1 MTQRMART
9 RQTLPA
15 DALDATD
22 RAILNTLQEG
32 FPLTPR
38 PFDDAGAP
46 LGLTGR
52 ELIDRIARLRE
63 IGAIT
68 RFGPFFDAA
77 AMGGDFCL
85 CALTAP
91 DADFDRIADLVNA
104 LPEVAHNY
112 ARDHE
117 LNMWFVLATPTPE
130 GIGQAAARI
139 EAETGLRVWQ
149 FPKLQE
155 FFIGFRVQ
163 A

>member
-1 MTQRMART
+1 MS
-9 RQTLPA
+9 RQTLAP
-15 DALDATD
+15 DALDAMD
-22 RAILNTLQEG
+22 RQILNRLQDG
-32 FPLTPR
+32 FPLTPH
-38 PFDDAGAP
+38 PFDDAAAP
-46 LGLTGR
+46 LGLTGDQ
-52 ELIDRIARLRE
+52 LIERLSGLRE

-85 CALTAP
+85 CALTASQG
-91 DADFDRIADLVNA
+91 DFDRIADLVNA
-104 LPEVAHNY
+104 HPEVAHNY

-130 GIGQAAARI
+130 GIAETAARI
-139 EAETGLRVWQ
+139 EAETGLTVWR

>member
-1 MTQRMART
+1 MS
-9 RQTLPA
+9 RQTLAP
-15 DALDATD
+15 DALDAMD
-22 RAILNTLQEG
+22 RQILNRLQDG
-32 FPLTPR
+32 FPLTPH
-38 PFDDAGAP
+38 PFDDAAAP
-46 LGLTGR
+46 LGLTGDQ
-52 ELIDRIARLRE
+52 LIERLSRLRE

-85 CALTAP
+85 CALTASQG
-91 DADFDRIADLVNA
+91 DFDRIADLVNA
-104 LPEVAHNY
+104 HPEVAHNY

-130 GIGQAAARI
+130 GIAETAARI
-139 EAETGLRVWQ
+139 EAETGLTVWQ

-155 FFIGFRVQ
+155 FFIGFRVR